1 MNENLL
7 NTSVPGSS
15 LTAVPEVVDD
25 VNVVNTVVKQCNTLT
40 GANLINQN
48 ALCYKMS
55 RY

>member
-25 VNVVNTVVKQCNTLT
+25 VNVVKQCNTLT